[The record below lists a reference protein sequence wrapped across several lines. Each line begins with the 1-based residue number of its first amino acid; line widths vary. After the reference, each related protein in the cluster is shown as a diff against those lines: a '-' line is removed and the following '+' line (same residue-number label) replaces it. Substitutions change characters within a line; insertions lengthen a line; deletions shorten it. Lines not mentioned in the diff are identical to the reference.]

1 MHMVQTGMTTPY
13 SAYTTPNANEVHAP
27 PPLKVPADVKM
38 IETGPPQP
46 RNNGAS
52 VTNNNGS
59 LPNVNNNGVVNN
71 PPNNPLVSNP
81 PNGTGG
87 GPLLPPSN
95 SNILPVIAN
104 NAVPNNNSNN
114 SNNNA
119 VGVVQSNSNITQQ
132 QSHQALNG
140 GISSLTQ
147 QQSSDSNTSVVS
159 TCGNVG
165 GEIVVNGSSNTQQLS
180 SSSPSVVQSTDT
192 TINTSSS
199 SVSVTSK
206 DNNNLSNTPK
216 RLHVS
221 NIPFR
226 FRDPDLRNMFGKF
239 GVILDVEIIF
249 NERGSKGFG
258 FVTFA
263 NCSDADR
270 AREQLHASVVEGRKI
285 EVNNAT
291 ARVQTKKPAPGAPS
305 IPNAA
310 SLRGVVIQRGRRAG
324 YPLAAALSVSQRSAA
339 AAAALANAVA
349 ASNSSQTRNVAPGGS
364 NHGSLLVT
372 SASSPS
378 SNAAA
383 VVAAAAA
390 AARNS
395 VVGSSAASHTVN
407 SILTPIAAALHGLP
421 GVYSYDPFM
430 ANPLAQV
437 QANGLAAAVDPRLQ
451 NLAANGLSAAVRQGF
466 PTAATLPAGISAAS
480 LSLQA
485 AVANQAAY
493 ANTIPGL
500 ARDPTTAALTDPYLT
515 QSIGPMPGYGAA
527 LYRSYQRFAPY

>member
-1 MHMVQTGMTTPY
+1 MPHSGGVPGLHQGGVAGSMGSVTAQMQNGTVYFHHSAAPHTHMVQTGMTTPY

-305 IPNAA
+305 IPNGIPPIVPTMLCKNEARI
-310 SLRGVVIQRGRRAG
+310 LD
-324 YPLAAALSVSQRSAA
+324 PSV
-339 AAAALANAVA
+339 
-349 ASNSSQTRNVAPGGS
+349 
-364 NHGSLLVT
+364 
-372 SASSPS
+372 
-378 SNAAA
+378 
-383 VVAAAAA
+383 
-390 AARNS
+390 
-395 VVGSSAASHTVN
+395 
-407 SILTPIAAALHGLP
+407 

>member
-1 MHMVQTGMTTPY
+1 MVQTGMTTPY

-119 VGVVQSNSNITQQ
+119 VGVVQSNSNITQH

-305 IPNAA
+305 IPNGIPPIVPTMLCKNEARILDP
-310 SLRGVVIQRGRRAG
+310 SVAG

-395 VVGSSAASHTVN
+395 VV
-407 SILTPIAAALHGLP
+407 AAALHGLP